1 MLRLR
6 SGRKAFCAA
15 KTLRF
20 CYDRL
25 TSLTKTLEITDTDEF
40 TPLNMLANFATL
52 VGTYE
57 TGFAII
63 IEPYDDRMPSV
74 PDPIIQ
80 VGIACQLHLKSAGH
94 ASQHLH
100 RENLQQLT
108 TEKAHTRPA
117 YSFQENILKSGF
129 ATLGHLDACCS

>member
-1 MLRLR
+1 MV
-6 SGRKAFCAA
+6 AA

-40 TPLNMLANFATL
+40 TPLNMVANFATL

-63 IEPYDDRMPSV
+63 VEPYDDRMPSV

-80 VGIACQLHLKSAGH
+80 VSIIS
-94 ASQHLH
+94 SW
-100 RENLQQLT
+100 
-108 TEKAHTRPA
+108 
-117 YSFQENILKSGF
+117 I
-129 ATLGHLDACCS
+129 

>member
-1 MLRLR
+1 MQISCENSDGRLLAI
-6 SGRKAFCAA
+6 GRDALLDTELSCRCLFAA

-40 TPLNMLANFATL
+40 TPLNMVANFATL

-63 IEPYDDRMPSV
+63 VEPYDNRMPSV

-80 VGIACQLHLKSAGH
+80 VQIKLPGF
-94 ASQHLH
+94 
-100 RENLQQLT
+100 
-108 TEKAHTRPA
+108 
-117 YSFQENILKSGF
+117 SFDILYLYKF
-129 ATLGHLDACCS
+129 PCP

>member
-1 MLRLR
+1 MGL
-6 SGRKAFCAA
+6 AAA

-25 TSLTKTLEITDTDEF
+25 TSLTKTLEVTDTDEF

-57 TGFAII
+57 KGFAII
-63 IEPYDDRMPSV
+63 IEPFDERMPSV

-80 VGIACQLHLKSAGH
+80 VGLPPPLCN
-94 ASQHLH
+94 
-100 RENLQQLT
+100 RMT
-108 TEKAHTRPA
+108 TT
-117 YSFQENILKSGF
+117 G
-129 ATLGHLDACCS
+129 